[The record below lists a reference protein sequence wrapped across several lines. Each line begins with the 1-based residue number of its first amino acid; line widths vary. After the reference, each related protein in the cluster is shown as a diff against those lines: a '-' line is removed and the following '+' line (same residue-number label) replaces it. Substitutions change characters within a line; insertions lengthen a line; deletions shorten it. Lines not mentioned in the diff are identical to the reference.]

1 MMNISRATFY
11 YKPQNNDQD
20 LKDDLELIEKIKSIH
35 KVFPGYGYRR
45 IYQHLL
51 REDIRVNSKRLRR
64 VIKKYHLW
72 SSRKKLIRPK
82 GSTSVHQLYY
92 PNLIAGMNLT
102 APDQVWAVDI
112 TYIKLHRQYFY
123 LNAIID
129 IYTRKIIG
137 WSLSN
142 DLGHKFCLEALKVA
156 IRNRKPQPGVIH
168 HSDRGTQYTSDVYVG
183 FLKQN
188 GFQISMS
195 KPGSPKEN
203 AFIESF
209 FKTLKIEEVYVKN
222 YNSQKDILR
231 HLPKFIDDVY
241 NLKRLHSSLG
251 YKSPEE
257 YEIEI
262 MKLKPAERPVQKIWQ
277 AV

>member
-1 MMNISRATFY
+1 MEISRASFY
-11 YKPQNNDQD
+11 YKPKSKDQD
-20 LKDDLELIEKIKSIH
+20 LKNDLKLKIEIEKIH
-35 KVFPGYGYRR
+35 KTFPGYGYRR

-72 SSRKKLIRPK
+72 SSRRKPIGPK
-82 GSTSVHQLYY
+82 GTASVHQLYY
-92 PNLIAGMNLT
+92 PNLTAGMKLT
-102 APDQVWAVDI
+102 SIDQMWAVDI
-112 TYIKLHRQYFY
+112 TYIKLHRSYLY

-129 IYTRKIIG
+129 VYSRKIIG
-137 WSLSN
+137 WSLS
-142 DLGHKFCLEALKVA
+142 DSLSHKFCLEALKVA
-156 IRNRKPQPGVIH
+156 IASRKPKPGVIH
-168 HSDRGTQYTSDVYVG
+168 HSDRGTQYTSDVYIG
-183 FLKQN
+183 FLKEH
-188 GFQISMS
+188 GFKVSMS

-222 YNSQKDILR
+222 YNSQKDVLR
-231 HLPKFIDDVY
+231 HLPNFIDTVY

-257 YEIEI
+257 YENEI